1 MSVAIVCDGCEARV
15 IEMRAS
21 ANMLYAKA
29 ENRGWVFGFHDFCK
43 ACDDKSKFDPAV
55 EMARHTK
62 SVLNNMSVQE
72 LWDVQRSALYPDEQ
86 ALYDLDDFTPESGDN
101 RKWFFEYT
109 DGLIAKA
116 TGYDRYDTLPSA
128 PGDC

>member
-55 EMARHTK
+55 EIDKYPMGR
-62 SVLNNMSVQE
+62 LNKMGVQE
-72 LWDVQRSALYPDEQ
+72 LWDAQRSVLYPDEQ
-86 ALYDLDDFTPESGDN
+86 ELYDLDAFTLESGDS
-101 RKWFFEYT
+101 RKEFFNYT
-109 DGLIAKA
+109 DRLIAKA
-116 TGYDRYDTLPSA
+116 TGYDRCETLPSA
-128 PGDC
+128 VGDC